1 MKKKDNMI
9 KWHQNEK
16 LLEIW
21 QNLIYYYYFFIFCI
35 KPLTFGLQKW
45 PSEMQPGLVHTEI
58 FLPPIQLVQA
68 GILIASR

>member
-1 MKKKDNMI
+1 MKSYLKFDKTWFI
-9 KWHQNEK
+9 
-16 LLEIW
+16 I
-21 QNLIYYYYFFIFCI
+21 IIFFIFCI